1 VRSVSV
7 GQPPLGK
14 ARPGAGRRL
23 GRDCVREGRSCD
35 TACRS
40 AVTTP
45 TRLIQPTWGQAWGAV
60 VAGFWGGS
68 LAVEVG
74 AIMPGKPHHTPA
86 RCRCPAYGKRYGLH
100 KLTGLRDC
108 DVAQS
113 MIVTGKPRR
122 GGPQVEG
129 QCVTWSGRRRR
140 GPGSREGPGHR
151 QGGTLIMAN
160 SRGGARTHDLTIM
173 SRTLLRTK
181 NSRSSRY
188 LPGYL
193 SWTHLLHAAQASDLP
208 ALSSVGRSPGVIGR
222 ECP

>member
-1 VRSVSV
+1 LRHGLPERSDYSDSAD
-7 GQPPLGK
+7 PTDL
-14 ARPGAGRRL
+14 GAGL
-23 GRDCVREGRSCD
+23 
-35 TACRS
+35 
-40 AVTTP
+40 
-45 TRLIQPTWGQAWGAV
+45 
-60 VAGFWGGS
+60 GGS
-68 LAVEVG
+68 RSRILGWVLGGGGWRDYARK
-74 AIMPGKPHHTPA
+74 APHTPA
-86 RCRCPAYGKRYGLH
+86 RRRCPVYGKRYGLH

-129 QCVTWSGRRRR
+129 QCVSWSGRRRR